1 MLFNEVYGCYYN
13 VIASILAKAV
23 SGDLTDAEINTIIC
37 EKAFAESVLTIPA
50 ALRDERWPLLL
61 RDNTTPLEHTPTMPL
76 TTLQKRWLKA
86 LLLDARIRLFAPSE
100 AGLEGVEPL
109 FSLEAFVYFDRY
121 TDGDPYE
128 DERYISRF
136 HTILTALRENRKLR
150 LRFTGHLGSKQS
162 WECIPYK
169 LEYSSKDDKFR
180 LLVKTPR
187 NALTVNLARID
198 SCELLEPYGTDG
210 FHPKQPKKHTL
221 IMELTDERNALERA
235 MLHFS
240 HLEKETVRLDGNRYQ
255 IKLSYDREDE
265 TELLIRV
272 LSFGPMLRV
281 ISPDSFIEK
290 LKERL
295 QKQTKLRAQN

>member
-13 VIASILAKAV
+13 VIASLLNEAI
-23 SGDLTDAEINTIIC
+23 SGNLTDAKLTGIIRD
-37 EKAFAESVLTIPA
+37 KAFAESVLTIPQ
-50 ALRDERWPLLL
+50 ALRDGRWPLLT
-61 RDNTTPLEHTPTMPL
+61 RDNKTPLKHTPTMPL
-76 TTLQKRWLKA
+76 TTLQRRWLKA
-86 LLLDARIRLFAPSE
+86 ILLDPRIRLFSPST
-100 AGLEGVEPL
+100 AGLEDTAPL
-109 FSLEAFVYFDRY
+109 FSPETFVYFDRF

-128 DERYISRF
+128 DSRYIAHFR
-136 HTILTALRENRKLR
+136 TILTALREKRRLR
-150 LRFTGHLGSKQS
+150 LRFTGHLGGRQS
-162 WECIPYK
+162 WVCIPYK

-198 SCELLEPYGTDG
+198 SCELLEQYGTDEYR
-210 FHPKQPKKHTL
+210 PKLPKKHVL
-221 IMELTDERNALERA
+221 LMELTDKRNALERT

-240 HLEKETVRLDGNRYQ
+240 HFEKETVRLDGDRYH

-281 ISPDSFIEK
+281 IGPDRFTGK
-290 LKERL
+290 LRERL